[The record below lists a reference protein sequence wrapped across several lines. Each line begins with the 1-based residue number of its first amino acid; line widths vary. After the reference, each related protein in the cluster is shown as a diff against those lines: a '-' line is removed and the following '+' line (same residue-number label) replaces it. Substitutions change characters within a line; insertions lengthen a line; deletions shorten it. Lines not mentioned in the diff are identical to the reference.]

1 METIKSKAE
10 FGEVFS
16 RGRRQSDRL
25 LRITVLGDDEGGQGK
40 VAFVA
45 AKRLGNAV
53 FRNRCKRVM
62 REAARKCGM
71 PRPGTRVIMFATTA
85 THDASPDEVALVLER
100 LMARH
105 AARR

>member
-16 RGRRQSDRL
+16 RGRRYNSRL
-25 LRITVLGDDEGGQGK
+25 LCITVLSDDEGGPGK

-62 REAARKCGM
+62 REAARRCGM
-71 PRPGTRVIMFATTA
+71 PRPGTRTIMFATQA
-85 THDASPDEVALVLER
+85 THDAHPDEVARVLEG

-105 AARR
+105 ADR